1 MTTINTQEEFLKA
14 LDDNP
19 QWRDAVRAKLL
30 GEDLLSLPAKFD
42 AFVERMTAFVE
53 QMTAFVAEQQRLN
66 AHMRQDIDVL
76 KAGQARLEG
85 KVDQR
90 GEQLDRLEGKVDQRG
105 EQLDRLESKVD
116 GLEGKVDQRGEQ
128 LDRLE
133 GKVDQ
138 RGEQLDRLEGKVDGL
153 EGKVDQR
160 GEQLDRLEGKVDQR
174 GEQLDRLEGQ
184 VSEQGIR
191 LSRVEGHVSNIRGS
205 DYERKVIRRTRSIAR
220 RTLKINTPRI
230 VHSVRD
236 QDSDELADLSEQA
249 ERNGLIT
256 AEEAEDLERTDLIV
270 TGTSAE
276 GNEVYVLAEASVT
289 ASHLDIE
296 RSRGRAAIL
305 QRAVGAPVQPAVAC
319 AEISAENSQQANQVG
334 VTVIIEPA

>member
-105 EQLDRLESKVD
+105 EQLDRLE
-116 GLEGKVDQRGEQ
+116 
-128 LDRLE
+128 

-153 EGKVDQR
+153 EGKVD
-160 GEQLDRLEGKVDQR
+160 GLEGKVDRLEGKVD
-174 GEQLDRLEGQ
+174 GLEGKVDGLEGKVDGLEGKVDRLEGQ

-296 RSRGRAAIL
+296 RARGRAAIL